1 MFLNNLDKDT
11 KNIDIW
17 IIFLLFFCTFVSR
30 KEIYYMPTILSIE
43 TSGKNCSVAL
53 FTDHHLVEL
62 IEERT
67 EQFSHSEH
75 LHVFIERILKETH
88 TQPKDIKAVAIS
100 MGPGSYTGLRIG
112 TATAKGLCYGWGI
125 PLIALPTLRIL
136 SEQVIYEFTDIEYII
151 PMIDA
156 RRMEVFTAVYSRD
169 FSPILEERSEILTES
184 TFDTYLNKGNTIFLG
199 DGITKFQA
207 ICKHE
212 NAYFWENKFPS
223 AKQMGRLALE
233 KYQAQAFE
241 DIAYFEP
248 FYLKEFYFNK

>member
-1 MFLNNLDKDT
+1 M
-11 KNIDIW
+11 
-17 IIFLLFFCTFVSR
+17 LLC
-30 KEIYYMPTILSIE
+30 IE

-53 FTDHHLVEL
+53 FEGLQLVSIREVH
-62 IEERT
+62 T
-67 EQFSHSEH
+67 EQFSHSEN
-75 LHVFIERILKETH
+75 LHVFIEQVLKESNL
-88 TQPKDIKAVAIS
+88 QPKAIKAIAIS
-100 MGPGSYTGLRIG
+100 AGPGSYTGLRIG
-112 TATAKGLCYGWGI
+112 VATAKGLCYGWDI

-136 SEQVIYEFTDIEYII
+136 AEQVTYEFTDIKYII

-156 RRMEVFTAVYSRD
+156 RRMEVFTAVYSHD
-169 FSPILEERSEILTES
+169 FSPILGERAEILTES
-184 TFDTYLNKGNTIFLG
+184 TFDTYLNKGKTIFLG

-207 ICKHE
+207 ICKHK

-248 FYLKEFYFNK
+248 FYLKEVYLVKNKK

>member
-1 MFLNNLDKDT
+1 M
-11 KNIDIW
+11 
-17 IIFLLFFCTFVSR
+17 LLC
-30 KEIYYMPTILSIE
+30 IE

-53 FTDHHLVEL
+53 FEGLQLVSIREVH
-62 IEERT
+62 T
-67 EQFSHSEH
+67 EQFSHSEN
-75 LHVFIERILKETH
+75 LHVFIEQVLKESNL
-88 TQPKDIKAVAIS
+88 QPKAIEAIAIS
-100 MGPGSYTGLRIG
+100 AGPGSYTGLRIG
-112 TATAKGLCYGWGI
+112 VSTAKGLCYGWDI

-136 SEQVIYEFTDIEYII
+136 AEQVSYEFTDIEYII

-156 RRMEVFTAVYSRD
+156 RRMEVFTAVYSHD
-169 FSPILEERSEILTES
+169 FSPILGERAEILTES
-184 TFDTYLNKGNTIFLG
+184 TFDTYLNKGKTIFLG

-207 ICKHE
+207 ICKHK

-248 FYLKEFYFNK
+248 FYLKEVYLVKSEK

>member
-1 MFLNNLDKDT
+1 M
-11 KNIDIW
+11 
-17 IIFLLFFCTFVSR
+17 LLC
-30 KEIYYMPTILSIE
+30 IE

-53 FTDHHLVEL
+53 FEGLQLVSIREVH
-62 IEERT
+62 T
-67 EQFSHSEH
+67 EQFSHSEN
-75 LHVFIERILKETH
+75 LHVFIEQVLKESNL
-88 TQPKDIKAVAIS
+88 QPKAIKAIVIS
-100 MGPGSYTGLRIG
+100 AGPGSYTGLRIG
-112 TATAKGLCYGWGI
+112 VATAKGLCYGWDI

-136 SEQVIYEFTDIEYII
+136 AEQVTYEFTDIEYII

-156 RRMEVFTAVYSRD
+156 RRMEVFTSVYSHD
-169 FSPILEERSEILTES
+169 FSPILGERAEILTES
-184 TFDTYLNKGNTIFLG
+184 TFDTYLNKGKTIFLG

>member
-1 MFLNNLDKDT
+1 M
-11 KNIDIW
+11 
-17 IIFLLFFCTFVSR
+17 LLC
-30 KEIYYMPTILSIE
+30 IE

-53 FTDHHLVEL
+53 FEGLQLVSIREVH
-62 IEERT
+62 T
-67 EQFSHSEH
+67 EQFSHSEN
-75 LHVFIERILKETH
+75 LHVFIEQVLKESNL
-88 TQPKDIKAVAIS
+88 QPKAIKAIAIS
-100 MGPGSYTGLRIG
+100 AGPGSYTGLRIG
-112 TATAKGLCYGWGI
+112 VATAKGLCYGWDI

-136 SEQVIYEFTDIEYII
+136 AEQVSYEFTDIEYII

-169 FSPILEERSEILTES
+169 FSPILKERSEILTES
-184 TFDTYLNKGNTIFLG
+184 TFDTYLNKGKTIFLG

-207 ICKHE
+207 ICKHK

-248 FYLKEFYFNK
+248 FYLKEVYLVKSNK

>member
-1 MFLNNLDKDT
+1 M
-11 KNIDIW
+11 
-17 IIFLLFFCTFVSR
+17 LLC
-30 KEIYYMPTILSIE
+30 IE

-53 FTDHHLVEL
+53 FEGLQLVSIREVH
-62 IEERT
+62 T
-67 EQFSHSEH
+67 EQFSHSEN
-75 LHVFIERILKETH
+75 LHVFIEQVLKESNL
-88 TQPKDIKAVAIS
+88 QPKAIKAIAIS
-100 MGPGSYTGLRIG
+100 AGPGSYTGLRIG
-112 TATAKGLCYGWGI
+112 VATAKGLCYGWDI

-136 SEQVIYEFTDIEYII
+136 AEQVSYEFTDIEYII

-156 RRMEVFTAVYSRD
+156 RRMEVFTAVYSHD
-169 FSPILEERSEILTES
+169 FSPILGERAEILIES
-184 TFDTYLNKGNTIFLG
+184 TFDTYLNKGKTIFLG

-207 ICKHE
+207 ICKHK

-248 FYLKEFYFNK
+248 FYLKEVYLVKSEK

>member
-1 MFLNNLDKDT
+1 M
-11 KNIDIW
+11 
-17 IIFLLFFCTFVSR
+17 LLC
-30 KEIYYMPTILSIE
+30 IE

-53 FTDHHLVEL
+53 FEGLQLVSIREVH
-62 IEERT
+62 T
-67 EQFSHSEH
+67 EQFSHSET
-75 LHVFIERILKETH
+75 LHVFIEQVLKESNL
-88 TQPKDIKAVAIS
+88 QPKAIKAIAIS
-100 MGPGSYTGLRIG
+100 AGPGSYTGLRIG
-112 TATAKGLCYGWGI
+112 VATAKGLCYGWDI

-136 SEQVIYEFTDIEYII
+136 AEQVSYEFTDIEYII

-156 RRMEVFTAVYSRD
+156 RRMEVFTAVYSHD
-169 FSPILEERSEILTES
+169 FSPILGERAEILTES
-184 TFDTYLNKGNTIFLG
+184 TFDTYLNKGKTIFLG

-207 ICKHE
+207 ICKHK

-248 FYLKEFYFNK
+248 FYLKEVYLVKSNK

>member
-1 MFLNNLDKDT
+1 M
-11 KNIDIW
+11 
-17 IIFLLFFCTFVSR
+17 LLC
-30 KEIYYMPTILSIE
+30 IE

-53 FTDHHLVEL
+53 FEGLQLVSIREVH
-62 IEERT
+62 T
-67 EQFSHSEH
+67 EQFSHSEN
-75 LHVFIERILKETH
+75 LHVFIEQVLKESNI
-88 TQPKDIKAVAIS
+88 QPKAIKAIAIS
-100 MGPGSYTGLRIG
+100 AGPGSYTGLRIG
-112 TATAKGLCYGWGI
+112 VATAKGLCYGWDI

-136 SEQVIYEFTDIEYII
+136 AEQVTYEFTDIEYII

-156 RRMEVFTAVYSRD
+156 RRMEVFTAVYSHD
-169 FSPILEERSEILTES
+169 FSPILGERAEILTES
-184 TFDTYLNKGNTIFLG
+184 TFDTYLNKGKTIFLG

-207 ICKHE
+207 ICKHK

-248 FYLKEFYFNK
+248 FYLKEVYLVKSNK

>member
-1 MFLNNLDKDT
+1 M
-11 KNIDIW
+11 
-17 IIFLLFFCTFVSR
+17 LLC
-30 KEIYYMPTILSIE
+30 IE

-53 FTDHHLVEL
+53 FEGLQLVSIREMH
-62 IEERT
+62 T
-67 EQFSHSEH
+67 EQFSHSEN
-75 LHVFIERILKETH
+75 LHVFIEQVLKESNL
-88 TQPKDIKAVAIS
+88 QPKAIKAIAIS
-100 MGPGSYTGLRIG
+100 AGPGSYTGLRIG
-112 TATAKGLCYGWGI
+112 VATAKGLCYGWDI

-136 SEQVIYEFTDIEYII
+136 AEQVSYEFTDIEYII

-156 RRMEVFTAVYSRD
+156 RRMEVFTSVYSHD
-169 FSPILEERSEILTES
+169 FSPILGERAEILTES
-184 TFDTYLNKGNTIFLG
+184 TFDTYLNKGKTIFLG

-207 ICKHE
+207 ICKHK

-248 FYLKEFYFNK
+248 FYLKEVYLVKSEK

>member
-1 MFLNNLDKDT
+1 M
-11 KNIDIW
+11 
-17 IIFLLFFCTFVSR
+17 LLC
-30 KEIYYMPTILSIE
+30 IE

-53 FTDHHLVEL
+53 FEGLQLVSIREVH
-62 IEERT
+62 T
-67 EQFSHSEH
+67 EQFSHSEN
-75 LHVFIERILKETH
+75 LHVFIEQVLKESNL
-88 TQPKDIKAVAIS
+88 QPKAIEAIAIS
-100 MGPGSYTGLRIG
+100 AGPGSYTGLRIG
-112 TATAKGLCYGWGI
+112 VATAKGLCYGWDI

-136 SEQVIYEFTDIEYII
+136 AEQVSYEFTDIEYII

-169 FSPILEERSEILTES
+169 FSPILKERSEILTES
-184 TFDTYLNKGNTIFLG
+184 TFDTYLNKGKTIFLG

-207 ICKHE
+207 ICKHK
-212 NAYFWENKFPS
+212 NAYFWQNKFPS

-248 FYLKEFYFNK
+248 FYLKEVYLVKSNK

>member
-1 MFLNNLDKDT
+1 M
-11 KNIDIW
+11 
-17 IIFLLFFCTFVSR
+17 LLC
-30 KEIYYMPTILSIE
+30 IE

-53 FTDHHLVEL
+53 FEGLQLVSIREVH
-62 IEERT
+62 T
-67 EQFSHSEH
+67 EQFSHSEN
-75 LHVFIERILKETH
+75 LHVFIEQVLKESNL
-88 TQPKDIKAVAIS
+88 QPKAIKAIAIS
-100 MGPGSYTGLRIG
+100 AGPGSYTGLRIG
-112 TATAKGLCYGWGI
+112 VATAKGLCYGWDI

-136 SEQVIYEFTDIEYII
+136 AEQVSYEFTDIEYII

-156 RRMEVFTAVYSRD
+156 RRMEVFTAIYSHD
-169 FSPILEERSEILTES
+169 FSPILGERAEILTES
-184 TFDTYLNKGNTIFLG
+184 TFDTYLNKGKTIFLG

-207 ICKHE
+207 ICKHK

-248 FYLKEFYFNK
+248 FYLKEVYLVKSEK

>member
-1 MFLNNLDKDT
+1 M
-11 KNIDIW
+11 
-17 IIFLLFFCTFVSR
+17 LLC
-30 KEIYYMPTILSIE
+30 IE

-53 FTDHHLVEL
+53 FEGLQLVSIREMH
-62 IEERT
+62 T
-67 EQFSHSEH
+67 EQFSHSEN
-75 LHVFIERILKETH
+75 LHVFIEQVLKESNL
-88 TQPKDIKAVAIS
+88 QPKAIKAIAIS
-100 MGPGSYTGLRIG
+100 AGPGSYTGLRIG
-112 TATAKGLCYGWGI
+112 VATAKGLCYGWDI

-136 SEQVIYEFTDIEYII
+136 AEQVTYEFTDIEYII

-156 RRMEVFTAVYSRD
+156 RRMEVFTAVYSHD
-169 FSPILEERSEILTES
+169 FSPILGERAEILTES
-184 TFDTYLNKGNTIFLG
+184 TFDTYLNKGKTIFLG

-207 ICKHE
+207 ICKHK

-248 FYLKEFYFNK
+248 FYLKEVYLVKSNK

>member
-1 MFLNNLDKDT
+1 M
-11 KNIDIW
+11 
-17 IIFLLFFCTFVSR
+17 LLC
-30 KEIYYMPTILSIE
+30 IE

-53 FTDHHLVEL
+53 FEGLQLVSIREVH
-62 IEERT
+62 T
-67 EQFSHSEH
+67 EQFSHSEN
-75 LHVFIERILKETH
+75 LHVFIEQVLKESNL
-88 TQPKDIKAVAIS
+88 QPKAIEAIAIS
-100 MGPGSYTGLRIG
+100 AGPGSYTGLRIG
-112 TATAKGLCYGWGI
+112 VSTAKGLCYGWDI

-136 SEQVIYEFTDIEYII
+136 AEQVSYEFTDIEYII

-156 RRMEVFTAVYSRD
+156 RRMEVFTAVYSHD
-169 FSPILEERSEILTES
+169 FSPILGERAEILIES
-184 TFDTYLNKGNTIFLG
+184 TFDTYLNKGKTIFLG

-207 ICKHE
+207 ICKHK

-248 FYLKEFYFNK
+248 FYLKEVYLVKSDK

>member
-1 MFLNNLDKDT
+1 M
-11 KNIDIW
+11 
-17 IIFLLFFCTFVSR
+17 LLC
-30 KEIYYMPTILSIE
+30 IE

-53 FTDHHLVEL
+53 FEGLQLVSIREVH
-62 IEERT
+62 T
-67 EQFSHSEH
+67 EQFSHSEN
-75 LHVFIERILKETH
+75 LHVFIEQVLKESNL
-88 TQPKDIKAVAIS
+88 QPKAIKAIAIS
-100 MGPGSYTGLRIG
+100 AGPGSYTGLRIG
-112 TATAKGLCYGWGI
+112 VATAKGLCYGWDI

-136 SEQVIYEFTDIEYII
+136 AEQVSYEFTDIEYII

-156 RRMEVFTAVYSRD
+156 RRMEVFTAVYSHD
-169 FSPILEERSEILTES
+169 FSPILEERAEILTES
-184 TFDTYLNKGNTIFLG
+184 TFDTYLNKGKTIFLG

-207 ICKHE
+207 ICKHK

-248 FYLKEFYFNK
+248 FYLKEVYLVKSEK

>member
-1 MFLNNLDKDT
+1 M
-11 KNIDIW
+11 
-17 IIFLLFFCTFVSR
+17 LLC
-30 KEIYYMPTILSIE
+30 IE

-53 FTDHHLVEL
+53 FEGLQLVSIREVH
-62 IEERT
+62 T
-67 EQFSHSEH
+67 EQFSHSEN
-75 LHVFIERILKETH
+75 LHVFIEQVLKESNL
-88 TQPKDIKAVAIS
+88 QPKAIKAIAIS
-100 MGPGSYTGLRIG
+100 AGPGSYTGLRIG
-112 TATAKGLCYGWGI
+112 VATAKGLCYGWDI

-136 SEQVIYEFTDIEYII
+136 AEQVSYEFTDIEYII

-156 RRMEVFTAVYSRD
+156 RRMEVFTSVYSHN
-169 FSPILEERSEILTES
+169 FSPILGERAEILTES
-184 TFDTYLNKGNTIFLG
+184 TFDTYLNKGKTIFLG

-207 ICKHE
+207 ICKHK

-248 FYLKEFYFNK
+248 FYLKEVYLVKNNK

>member
-1 MFLNNLDKDT
+1 M
-11 KNIDIW
+11 
-17 IIFLLFFCTFVSR
+17 LLC
-30 KEIYYMPTILSIE
+30 IE

-53 FTDHHLVEL
+53 FEGLQLVSIREVH
-62 IEERT
+62 T
-67 EQFSHSEH
+67 EQFSHSEN
-75 LHVFIERILKETH
+75 LHVFIEQVLKESNL
-88 TQPKDIKAVAIS
+88 QPKAIEAIAIS
-100 MGPGSYTGLRIG
+100 AGPGSYTGLRIG
-112 TATAKGLCYGWGI
+112 VSTAKGLCYGWDI

-136 SEQVIYEFTDIEYII
+136 AEQVSYEFTDIEYII

-169 FSPILEERSEILTES
+169 FSPILKERSEILTES
-184 TFDTYLNKGNTIFLG
+184 TFDTYLNKGKTIFLG

-223 AKQMGRLALE
+223 ARQMGRLALE

-248 FYLKEFYFNK
+248 FYLKEFYFNKQ

>member
-1 MFLNNLDKDT
+1 M
-11 KNIDIW
+11 
-17 IIFLLFFCTFVSR
+17 LLC
-30 KEIYYMPTILSIE
+30 IE

-53 FTDHHLVEL
+53 FEGLQLVSIREVH
-62 IEERT
+62 T
-67 EQFSHSEH
+67 EQFSHSEN
-75 LHVFIERILKETH
+75 LHVFIEQVLKESNL
-88 TQPKDIKAVAIS
+88 QPKAIKAIAIS
-100 MGPGSYTGLRIG
+100 AGPGSYTGLRIG
-112 TATAKGLCYGWGI
+112 VATAKGLCYGWDI

-136 SEQVIYEFTDIEYII
+136 AEQVTYEFTDIEYII

-156 RRMEVFTAVYSRD
+156 RRMEVFTAVYSHD
-169 FSPILEERSEILTES
+169 FSPILEERAEILTES
-184 TFDTYLNKGNTIFLG
+184 TFDTYLNKGKTIFLG

-207 ICKHE
+207 ICKHK

-248 FYLKEFYFNK
+248 FYLKEVYLVKSNK

>member
-1 MFLNNLDKDT
+1 M
-11 KNIDIW
+11 
-17 IIFLLFFCTFVSR
+17 LLC
-30 KEIYYMPTILSIE
+30 IE

-53 FTDHHLVEL
+53 FEGLQLVSIREVH
-62 IEERT
+62 T
-67 EQFSHSEH
+67 EQFSHSEN
-75 LHVFIERILKETH
+75 LHVFIEQVLKESNL
-88 TQPKDIKAVAIS
+88 QPKAIKAIAIS
-100 MGPGSYTGLRIG
+100 AGPGSYTGLRIG
-112 TATAKGLCYGWGI
+112 VATAKGLCYGWDI

-136 SEQVIYEFTDIEYII
+136 AEQVTYEFSDIEYII

-184 TFDTYLNKGNTIFLG
+184 TFDTYLNKGKTIFLG

-223 AKQMGRLALE
+223 AKQMGCLALE
-233 KYQAQAFE
+233 KYEAQAFE

>member
-1 MFLNNLDKDT
+1 M
-11 KNIDIW
+11 
-17 IIFLLFFCTFVSR
+17 LLC
-30 KEIYYMPTILSIE
+30 IE

-53 FTDHHLVEL
+53 FEGLQLVSIREVH
-62 IEERT
+62 T
-67 EQFSHSEH
+67 EQFSHSEN
-75 LHVFIERILKETH
+75 LHVFIEQVLKESNL
-88 TQPKDIKAVAIS
+88 QPKAIKAIVIS
-100 MGPGSYTGLRIG
+100 AGPGSYTGLRIG
-112 TATAKGLCYGWGI
+112 VATAKGLCYGWDI

-136 SEQVIYEFTDIEYII
+136 AEQVTYEFTDIEYII

-156 RRMEVFTAVYSRD
+156 RRMEVFTSVYSHD
-169 FSPILEERSEILTES
+169 FSPILGERAEILTES
-184 TFDTYLNKGNTIFLG
+184 TFDTYLNKGKTIFLG

-207 ICKHE
+207 ICKHK

-248 FYLKEFYFNK
+248 FYLKEVYLVKSNK

>member
-1 MFLNNLDKDT
+1 M
-11 KNIDIW
+11 
-17 IIFLLFFCTFVSR
+17 LLC
-30 KEIYYMPTILSIE
+30 IE

-53 FTDHHLVEL
+53 FENLQLVSIREVH
-62 IEERT
+62 T
-67 EQFSHSEH
+67 EQFSHSEN
-75 LHVFIERILKETH
+75 LHVFIEQVLKESNL
-88 TQPKDIKAVAIS
+88 QPKAIKAIAIS
-100 MGPGSYTGLRIG
+100 AGPGSYTGLRIG
-112 TATAKGLCYGWGI
+112 VATAKGLCYGWDI

-136 SEQVIYEFTDIEYII
+136 AEQVTYEFTDIEYII

-156 RRMEVFTAVYSRD
+156 RRMEVFTAVYSHD
-169 FSPILEERSEILTES
+169 FSPILGERAEILTES
-184 TFDTYLNKGNTIFLG
+184 TFDTYLNKGKTIFLG

-207 ICKHE
+207 ICKHK

-248 FYLKEFYFNK
+248 FYLKEVYLVKSNK

>member
-1 MFLNNLDKDT
+1 MT
-11 KNIDIW
+11 K
-17 IIFLLFFCTFVSR
+17 
-30 KEIYYMPTILSIE
+30 ILCIE
-43 TSGKNCSVAL
+43 TSGKNCSVAIFADNRL
-53 FTDHHLVEL
+53 LQVVEL
-62 IEERT
+62 LT
-67 EQFSHSEH
+67 ENFSHSEN

-88 TQPKDIKAVAIS
+88 TQPKDIDVIAIS
-100 MGPGSYTGLRIG
+100 AGPGSYTGLRIG
-112 TATAKGLCYGWGI
+112 TATAKGLCYGWNI

-136 SEQVIYEFTDIEYII
+136 TEQVTYEFADIEYII

-184 TFDTYLNKGNTIFLG
+184 AFDTYLNKGKTIFLG

>member
-1 MFLNNLDKDT
+1 M
-11 KNIDIW
+11 
-17 IIFLLFFCTFVSR
+17 LLC
-30 KEIYYMPTILSIE
+30 IE

-53 FTDHHLVEL
+53 FEGLQLVSIREVH
-62 IEERT
+62 T
-67 EQFSHSEH
+67 EQFSHSEN
-75 LHVFIERILKETH
+75 LHVFIEQVLKESNL
-88 TQPKDIKAVAIS
+88 QPKAIKAIVIS
-100 MGPGSYTGLRIG
+100 AGPGSYTGLRIG
-112 TATAKGLCYGWGI
+112 VATAKGLCYGWDI

-136 SEQVIYEFTDIEYII
+136 AEQVTYEFTDIEYII

-156 RRMEVFTAVYSRD
+156 RRMEVFTAVYSHD
-169 FSPILEERSEILTES
+169 FSPILGERAEILTES
-184 TFDTYLNKGNTIFLG
+184 TFDTYLNKGKTIFLG

-207 ICKHE
+207 ICKHK

-248 FYLKEFYFNK
+248 FYLKEVYLVKSEK

>member
-1 MFLNNLDKDT
+1 M
-11 KNIDIW
+11 
-17 IIFLLFFCTFVSR
+17 LLC
-30 KEIYYMPTILSIE
+30 IE

-53 FTDHHLVEL
+53 FEGLQLVSIREVH
-62 IEERT
+62 T
-67 EQFSHSEH
+67 EQFSHSEN
-75 LHVFIERILKETH
+75 LHVFIEQVLKESNL
-88 TQPKDIKAVAIS
+88 QPKAIKAIAIS
-100 MGPGSYTGLRIG
+100 AGPGSYTGLRIG
-112 TATAKGLCYGWGI
+112 VATAKGLCYGWDI

-136 SEQVIYEFTDIEYII
+136 AEQVSYEFTDIEYII

-156 RRMEVFTAVYSRD
+156 RRMEVFTAVYSHD
-169 FSPILEERSEILTES
+169 FSPILEERAEILTEN
-184 TFDTYLNKGNTIFLG
+184 TFDTYLNKGKTIFLG

-207 ICKHE
+207 ICKHK

-248 FYLKEFYFNK
+248 FYLKEVYLVKSNK